1 MVFCSIFKLLIS
13 SFFQKLQDHILLKQT
28 SQPSYLAE
36 DLIPRIDQ
44 GSIYKG
50 ETITFHSNESEELF
64 HMHTMP
70 NNIQVDDD
78 YLLLESVKSGKEK
91 QVRTILSGGNF
102 RNVDYIDG
110 FGRTAL
116 HWAAEYGYVNIV
128 YLLVENKWD
137 YNATDNKSQTPLH
150 IACNHYGSD
159 IASYLITCGCDV
171 NILDNSGN
179 SPLQRAIHTNLEG
192 VVYLICERGADI
204 NSKTKNDWT
213 ALHEAIRVGNEN
225 IVRRLLKDGADVN
238 AITQYKATPF
248 STAIFYFRISQ
259 RHAYNCLDSI
269 AKMLVDN
276 GSRLSQ
282 CDGQYSPLM
291 SCISL
296 GNSFIA
302 GLLLYHGC
310 QIPTLDQ
317 YAGRSPLVDAFTRC
331 DPNVVKLM
339 VLSGYHLT
347 IDEVEQ
353 CNRRIPTFS
362 RSFRRLAFS
371 GIDTSTNG
379 FQMMAWLK
387 ERSHNPATLSDIC
400 RFSIRQ
406 SLNKGSGDTSILTNI
421 RKLILPTCLKEYI
434 ALDEFSHLG

>member
-1 MVFCSIFKLLIS
+1 
-13 SFFQKLQDHILLKQT
+13 
-28 SQPSYLAE
+28 
-36 DLIPRIDQ
+36 
-44 GSIYKG
+44 
-50 ETITFHSNESEELF
+50 
-64 HMHTMP
+64 MP
-70 NNIQVDDD
+70 NKIVMDDD
-78 YLLLESVKSGKEK
+78 YFLLESVKSGKEK
-91 QVRTILSGGNF
+91 QVRSILSNGNYRDEAF
-102 RNVDYIDG
+102 VDG

-116 HWAAEYGYVNIV
+116 HWAAEYGYTNIV

-137 YNATDNKSQTPLH
+137 YNATDHKSQSPLH

-171 NILDNSGN
+171 NLLDNVGN
-179 SPLQRAIHTNLEG
+179 SPLQRAIHTNLED
-192 VVYLICERGADI
+192 VVYLICERGANI

-225 IVRRLLKDGADVN
+225 IVHRLIKDGADVN
-238 AITQYKATPF
+238 AVTQYKATPF
-248 STAIFYFRISQ
+248 STAIFYYRISQ
-259 RHAYNCLDSI
+259 RHAYSCLDSI

-282 CDGQYSPLM
+282 CDGQWSPLM
-291 SCISL
+291 SSISL
-296 GNSFIA
+296 GNSYIA

-310 QIPTLDQ
+310 QIPNQDQ
-317 YAGRSPLVDAFTRC
+317 YGRSPLVDAFTRC
-331 DPNVVKLM
+331 DPTVVKLM
-339 VLSGYHLT
+339 VLCGYQLT

-379 FQMMAWLK
+379 AQMMTWL
-387 ERSHNPATLSDIC
+387 RNRAHNPTSLSDIC

-406 SLNKGSGDTSILTNI
+406 SLNKGSGDSSIIENI
-421 RKLILPTCLKEYI
+421 RELVLPTCLKEYI
-434 ALDEFSHLG
+434 ALDEFSHIC